1 MEDLLEGNDVQDPKM
16 VSRIV
21 RAAFQKADY
30 PLRERIHCL
39 TSENKLN
46 WLALKS
52 GITSML
58 LPDPVETMI
67 QDFHE
72 VARDDLAPSEKFER
86 IKALMSSPTD
96 RLAYWMC
103 SIGYPL
109 AFRAQHHAASIEE
122 QMDHPANDPFKT
134 SYIKKHFDAPYSPQL
149 NTCEG
154 VFSVMK
160 ARVRSYLEQACRP
173 ENDRNE
179 AEDRSPI

>member
-21 RAAFQKADY
+21 GAAFQKADY
-30 PLRERIHCL
+30 PLRERIHRL

-46 WLALKS
+46 WPALKS
-52 GITSML
+52 SITSML

-96 RLAYWMC
+96 GLAYWMC

-109 AFRAQHHAASIEE
+109 AFRAQHHAASIKE
-122 QMDHPANDPFKT
+122 QMDHPAVMRFVRPPAPQSRHSVVARHMHSRLVAASMT
-134 SYIKKHFDAPYSPQL
+134 SH
-149 NTCEG
+149 G
-154 VFSVMK
+154 
-160 ARVRSYLEQACRP
+160 
-173 ENDRNE
+173 
-179 AEDRSPI
+179 